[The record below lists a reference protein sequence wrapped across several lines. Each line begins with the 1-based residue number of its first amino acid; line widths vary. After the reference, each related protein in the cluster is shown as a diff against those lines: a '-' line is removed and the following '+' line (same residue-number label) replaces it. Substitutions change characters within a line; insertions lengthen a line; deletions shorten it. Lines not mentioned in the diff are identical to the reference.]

1 MFFIFILF
9 YFPII
14 SKLKNNNFFG
24 KYYLLLEKNVQK
36 ALRTNLIKKMNY
48 FLFLFIDLLTYLIQ
62 NQNKN
67 KTKGG
72 NYFYTLKN
80 CIHFS
85 KHEILIFWSNKHL
98 KNPKVSEK
106 NLHRFP
112 AYIFRNNIIKLFE
125 IHWIY
130 IYHDVH
136 CKEFSR
142 KQI

>member
-24 KYYLLLEKNVQK
+24 KYYLTVFIIL
-36 ALRTNLIKKMNY
+36 KMNY
-48 FLFLFIDLLTYLIQ
+48 FLFLFIYLLTYLIQ

-80 CIHFS
+80 CINFS
-85 KHEILIFWSNKHL
+85 KHEIIIFWSNKHI